1 MELKLAKNESL
12 IKSWEYAQTKQGFE
26 KKSYELTVTDKRII
40 SSSESSKGV
49 DRREIYLDDV
59 KTLEYSFAKKGLF
72 KAILFFI
79 LGAITAIA
87 VVGIFLIIK
96 AIGILKEKSFELTM
110 TTEGFESDGLE
121 IGASSMKK
129 IFSFLKKK
137 SKLKVKVNKDAALE
151 IINELGAIIVERK
164 TKV

>member
-1 MELKLAKNESL
+1 
-12 IKSWEYAQTKQGFE
+12 
-26 KKSYELTVTDKRII
+26 
-40 SSSESSKGV
+40 
-49 DRREIYLDDV
+49 
-59 KTLEYSFAKKGLF
+59 
-72 KAILFFI
+72 
-79 LGAITAIA
+79 
-87 VVGIFLIIK
+87 
-96 AIGILKEKSFELTM
+96 M